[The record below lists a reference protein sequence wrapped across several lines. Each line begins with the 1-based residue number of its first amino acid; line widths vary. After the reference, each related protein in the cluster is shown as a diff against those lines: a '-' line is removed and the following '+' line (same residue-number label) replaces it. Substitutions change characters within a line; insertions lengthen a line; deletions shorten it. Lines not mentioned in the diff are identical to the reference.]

1 MRSGGKETAA
11 RQRPNSGCLRVS
23 EVRFATPNPFETKRK
38 FDGHR
43 GCLGVSDLKVAEG
56 ENLAANSLSFQLI
69 DFVGLKNRQGSNP
82 ALGSNRNPKSSLRRA
97 WPLIDV

>member
-43 GCLGVSDLKVAEG
+43 GCLGVSDLKVAEEEG
-56 ENLAANSLSFQLI
+56 FE
-69 DFVGLKNRQGSNP
+69 P
-82 ALGSNRNPKSSLRRA
+82 SLRFHVNTRSRRA
-97 WPLIDV
+97 P